1 MMSVK
6 GKVKRCNAEINRLK
20 TQLETTELSN
30 RRLRQKLDS
39 QIDNKTLENIV
50 KFAITQHIGN
60 LQGGIKIDAMG
71 IDKMNDLRL
80 FIDRDYE
87 YGNNYIIRVK
97 Y

>member
-1 MMSVK
+1 MSVK
-6 GKVKRCNAEINRLK
+6 SKVKRCNTEIKRLK
-20 TQLETTELSN
+20 DQLETSELSN

-50 KFAITQHIGN
+50 KFAVTQQIGG
-60 LQGGIKIDAMG
+60 LRGGISIDAMG

-80 FIDRDYE
+80 AIDRDYE
-87 YGNNYIIRVK
+87 YGQAYIIRVT